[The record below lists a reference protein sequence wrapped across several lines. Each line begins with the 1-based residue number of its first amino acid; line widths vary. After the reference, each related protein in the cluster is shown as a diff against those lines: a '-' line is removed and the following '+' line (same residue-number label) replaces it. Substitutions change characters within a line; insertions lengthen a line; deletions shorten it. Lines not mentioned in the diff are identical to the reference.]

1 MDNMNFIINALRV
14 AKYITPLEKDILDTA
29 NELQKQPFDIR
40 SAELQIYSN
49 ISKYPEIEVAVG
61 NLPTSEFKLRH
72 QMRESD
78 YRYAL
83 EMHLTFLIKKEIDE
97 KMNHIK

>member
-1 MDNMNFIINALRV
+1 MDNISFIINTLRA
-14 AKYITPLEKDILDTA
+14 AKYITPLEKDILDTT

-49 ISKYPEIEVAVG
+49 ISKYPEIEVAVAY
-61 NLPTSEFKLRH
+61 LPTSEFKLRH

-97 KMNHIK
+97 NTNHVK